1 MFDNQV
7 SMRCADPVPIN
18 LALLALALL
27 DLALLDLAPLDL
39 ALLGLGPLALAPLD
53 LEHLVP
59 APLDPTIGTKAAE
72 RRTLWKSLSNK
83 TRLT

>member
-7 SMRCADPVPIN
+7 SMRCADPMPIN
-18 LALLALALL
+18 LALL

-39 ALLGLGPLALAPLD
+39 ARLDLAPLALAPLD

-59 APLDPTIGTKAAE
+59 APLDPTIATKAAE
-72 RRTLWKSLSNK
+72 RTLWKSLSNK